1 MLWSTSLQSGLADTF
16 QMALGGT
23 FGEGPAWQTRIST
36 GLGNALRAGDSLSV
50 FGWNTLDTRSSSYN
64 WQAGVGYKAPVFKK
78 GSHLLSLGTGVQ
90 RWLLPSVKCGANDWL
105 VAGNLVYQAKVP
117 RAVFLLTGDSWT
129 LLKSPLPRGSLLH
142 TQAWLQHDLLRRERF
157 RITFRHGPAHTYS
170 WNFYGAN
177 GNRIFRYQTL
187 MAITMKDLSIEG
199 GFRKQ
204 WGLQPGIRNN
214 NFWQFAVTRTFSRSI
229 LR

>member
-36 GLGNALRAGDSLSV
+36 GLVNALRAGDSLSV
-50 FGWNTLDTRSSSYN
+50 FGWNTLDTRSNSYN

-78 GSHLLSLGTGVQ
+78 GSRLLSLGTGVQ

-105 VAGNLVYQAKVP
+105 VAGNLVYQAKIP

-214 NFWQFAVTRTFSRSI
+214 NFWQFAVARTFNRSI